1 MAHCNFVSQDL
12 TQPLRLYVTLCVCVH
27 VCVCV
32 VEKGKLSQSITKHLI
47 CVYLTKYMSSLKLQS
62 SFASAAPYAK
72 LQWMTEKPAEDLCWL
87 DLLKSL
93 TRNNGQQ
100 VSLSRCLWAFMEN
113 SILSLY
119 VSTDAK
125 NSILEDWRITYVS
138 SQWRSYSSENF

>member
-125 NSILEDWRITYVS
+125 NSILEDWHITYVS